1 MSTTPFLDPDV
12 TASLY
17 ATPRRLGQRT
27 GALHRAKTT
36 GADATTT
43 ITTLATASTPNPA
56 WILDVGCGRGTTTVA
71 LAHRYPAAAVL
82 GVDRSPGLLAVVQA
96 RLVAEHRRAGLLPV
110 ADFHHL
116 PLPTG
121 AFDLAVASFCL
132 YHAPE
137 PAVVVAEIARCLR
150 PGGQLIATTKSADSY
165 HDLDAV
171 IAASG
176 LDPDA
181 THRPSLYQSFHT
193 DNAADVVA
201 AAGLMIRRRLDQW
214 HTFRFA
220 DLGHLAEYAATCP
233 KYRLP
238 PQVTADP
245 AMLASQLR
253 RHLPDGP
260 VETAS
265 TVTYLVAAAPA

>member
-1 MSTTPFLDPDV
+1 MSTTPFLDPDL
-12 TASLY
+12 TTSLY
-17 ATPRRLGQRT
+17 ATPDRLGRRT
-27 GALHRAKTT
+27 SALHRAKTT
-36 GADATTT
+36 GADATAT
-43 ITTLATASTPNPA
+43 ITTLATASTPDPA

-82 GVDRSPGLLAVVQA
+82 GVDRSPALLAVVQA
-96 RLVAEHRRAGLLPV
+96 QLTAERCRAGLLTV
-110 ADFHHL
+110 ADFYQL

-132 YHAPE
+132 YHANA
-137 PAVVVAEIARCLR
+137 PALVVAEIARCLR

-171 IAASG
+171 IAISG

-181 THRPSLYQSFHT
+181 TRRPSLYQSFHT
-193 DNAADVVA
+193 DNAAEVIA
-201 AAGLMIRRRLDQW
+201 AAGLVIRRRLDQR

-220 DLGHLAEYAATCP
+220 DLAHLAEYAATCP
-233 KYRLP
+233 KYQLP
-238 PQVTADP
+238 PQLTADP
-245 AMLASQLR
+245 VLLAAQLR
-253 RHLPDGP
+253 RRLPDGP
-260 VETAS
+260 AKTES